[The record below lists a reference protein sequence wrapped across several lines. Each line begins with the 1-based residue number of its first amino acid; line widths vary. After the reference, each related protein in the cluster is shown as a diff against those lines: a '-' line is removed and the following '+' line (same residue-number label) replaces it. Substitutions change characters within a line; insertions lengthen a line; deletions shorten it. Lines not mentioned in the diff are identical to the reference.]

1 MTAPG
6 SCRRIVLLAP
16 MRSELRPVVKRLG
29 LRRSGGGGRETFTGK
44 AGSLEIVAT
53 TAGIGTRAAALS
65 AEAILDEGP
74 VHHLVVVGIAGGIGP
89 SVAVGDLV
97 VPEVVLD
104 LATGKE
110 YRPTPVGGIERRG
123 ILATSDELLI
133 TAAEVAGL
141 EGRGVVAVD
150 METSAIA
157 AVCDRRRCPW
167 SAFRGISDRP
177 GDGLVDPAVLSLT
190 GPEGEPKIAALVR
203 FVLAHPRRIP
213 HLARLGRGLSLA
225 TRAAAE
231 AVREACAALADT
243 SGL

>member
-1 MTAPG
+1 MTEGQAH
-6 SCRRIVLLAP
+6 RRIVLLAP
-16 MRSELRPVVKRLG
+16 MRSELQPVVRRLG
-29 LRRSGGGGRETFTGK
+29 LQRSVAGGTGVFSGRV
-44 AGSLEIVAT
+44 GSLEIVAT
-53 TAGIGTRAAALS
+53 TAGIGTQAAALS
-65 AEAILDEGP
+65 AQRILDQGP
-74 VHHLVVVGIAGGIGP
+74 VYLLVVVGIAGGIGP
-89 SVAVGDLV
+89 DVAIGDLV
-97 VPEVVLD
+97 VPELVID

-110 YRPTPVGGIERRG
+110 YHPTPVGATEPRG

-167 SAFRGISDRP
+167 SVFRGISDRP

-190 GPEGEPKIAALVR
+190 GPEGEPKIAALVQ

-225 TRAAAE
+225 TRTAAD
-231 AVREACAALADT
+231 AVREACAALAET
-243 SGL
+243 SAL

>member
-1 MTAPG
+1 MIGP
-6 SCRRIVLLAP
+6 SSYRRIVLLAP

-29 LRRSGGGGRETFTGK
+29 LRRSGGGGRETFTGR

-53 TAGIGTRAAALS
+53 TAGIGTRAAAVS

-74 VHHLVVVGIAGGIGP
+74 VHHLIVVGIAGGIGP
-89 SVAVGDLV
+89 GVAVGDLV
-97 VPEVVLD
+97 VPQVVID
-104 LATGKE
+104 LTTARE
-110 YRPTPVGGIERRG
+110 YRPTPVGGIEPRG
-123 ILATSDELLI
+123 ILVTSDVLLI
-133 TAAEVAGL
+133 TPADVAGL

-167 SAFRGISDRP
+167 SVFRGISDRP

-190 GPEGEPKIAALVR
+190 GPEGEPKIGALVR

-225 TRAAAE
+225 TRAAAD
-231 AVREACAALADT
+231 AVREACAALAET
-243 SGL
+243 SSI